1 MKDTASISPC
11 RPSAAPAAAESGHDV
26 QHSIGKT
33 GLTGELG
40 ELECSQRGLLD
51 RFDDELSST
60 ASAELSFHAI
70 QWEVSR
76 HDGTDHTE
84 WVPGSRCQ
92 RAVVARSDFVIAL
105 IDCLNIETESL
116 DDHAHIH
123 VDRVS
128 HGFAQVPRA
137 PATSSRSSF
146 TSRARHRRLRTECH
160 EEVVESTISCTRPPT
175 VSTASLRRS
184 NTERSTDV
192 LITRADVTSR
202 AEATGVSR
210 AHEAV

>member
-1 MKDTASISPC
+1 M
-11 RPSAAPAAAESGHDV
+11 APAAAESGHDV

-51 RFDDELSST
+51 GFDDELSST

-92 RAVVARSDFVIAL
+92 RAVVARSDFFIAL

-128 HGFAQVPRA
+128 HGFAQSLEPQ
-137 PATSSRSSF
+137 
-146 TSRARHRRLRTECH
+146 
-160 EEVVESTISCTRPPT
+160 RPP
-175 VSTASLRRS
+175 LG
-184 NTERSTDV
+184 
-192 LITRADVTSR
+192 VTSR
-202 AEATGVSR
+202 AEPDTADCVPNATR
-210 AHEAV
+210 R